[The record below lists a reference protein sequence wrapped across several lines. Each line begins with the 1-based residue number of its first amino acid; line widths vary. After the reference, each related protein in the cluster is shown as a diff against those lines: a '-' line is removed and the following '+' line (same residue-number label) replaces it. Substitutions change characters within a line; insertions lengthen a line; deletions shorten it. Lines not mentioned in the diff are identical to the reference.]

1 MVSTLPLLL
10 EETTTVEV
18 AAVELAGVVTGQ
30 TVVLTATDWVVV
42 KVELEETNVEQEVA

>member
-1 MVSTLPLLL
+1 MVGTLTLPL

-30 TVVLTATDWVVV
+30 TVVLTATDWVLV
-42 KVELEETNVEQEVA
+42 KVELEETIVEQEVA